1 MAFLAGLNDY
11 LLKNYR
17 HSTFEEA
24 AASGAPYCLHLHEHA
39 TLQGGIAVNDTYDVT
54 VAVPDGTRHELPKT
68 RVKMLYPA
76 ELADRVQAQIKI
88 DAAIKARQL
97 EPLVSVKQRHFI
109 KNKTLFPLMRSQE
122 VLLIT
127 LLEGEILKG
136 LIHSF
141 SRYEI
146 TLALKDGTQVVI
158 LRHAILDV
166 RNKQGRCFLKSSQQ
180 TLRDWTRSD
189 LYIDPRPRSEL
200 RPGLKKVKIKRRKK
214 VIIR

>member
-24 AASGAPYCLHLHEHA
+24 VSSGALYCLHLHGH
-39 TLQGGIAVNDTYDVT
+39 TTVQGT
-54 VAVPDGTRHELPKT
+54 VAENKPYEVVVSAVDGTRHELPKT
-68 RVKMLYPA
+68 SVKMLYPA
-76 ELADRVQAQIKI
+76 ELEGRVQAHLKI
-88 DAAIKARQL
+88 DENVQACNL
-97 EPLVSVKQRHFI
+97 EPIVSAKQRHFI
-109 KNKTLFPLMRSQE
+109 KNKSIFPLMRTQE
-122 VLLIT
+122 VLFIT
-127 LLEGEILKG
+127 LLEGEILRG
-136 LIHSF
+136 IIDSF

-146 TLALKDGTQVVI
+146 TLALKDGTPVVI

-180 TLRDWTRSD
+180 TLRDWTQSE
-189 LYIDPRPRSEL
+189 LYIDPRPRSQL
-200 RPGLKKVKIKRRKK
+200 RPGLKKTKIKRRKK